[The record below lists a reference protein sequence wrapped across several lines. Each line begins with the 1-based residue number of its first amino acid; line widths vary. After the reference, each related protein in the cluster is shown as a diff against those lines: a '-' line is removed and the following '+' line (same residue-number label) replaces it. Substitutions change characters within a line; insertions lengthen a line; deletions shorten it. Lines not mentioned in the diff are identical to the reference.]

1 MHQGQRSSARR
12 EPRKPFLRNRGV
24 QAADREPRNRVYI
37 ALVHRGRGRYK
48 IDIAFT
54 SYYKMHLTMQD
65 GALEMQSRRW
75 RL

>member
-1 MHQGQRSSARR
+1 MLI
-12 EPRKPFLRNRGV
+12 RKGRA
-24 QAADREPRNRVYI
+24 QAADREPRNRAYI

-65 GALEMQSRRW
+65 CALEVQSMRW
-75 RL
+75 RC